1 MQRDT
6 ASAGDAIGDGQ
17 ADPDGVCRS
26 GEDEHRMEQSSLGG
40 QADSRPLGLTEADA
54 QQRLRRY
61 GPNAIPERRSHPLLT
76 LLGKFWGPIPWML
89 EATILLQLLLGK
101 GAEAAIIAALLAAN
115 AAISFVEEGKA
126 SKALELLRHRLTATA
141 RVLRDG
147 AWRSTASASLVPGDV
162 VHLRMGDLS
171 PADVRIVEG
180 EVLLDQSALTGES
193 IAVEAGVGAMAYA
206 AAVIRRG
213 EATGE
218 VTATGQRTYFGKT
231 AELVRTARSTSH
243 LAVTIFRIVRV
254 LIAIDAA
261 LIATLLAYAAWADLP
276 LRDVLPFA
284 LILLVA
290 SVPVALPATFTLATA
305 LGAAEL
311 ARSGV
316 LLTRLSAIEEAAGMD
331 VLCTDK
337 TGTLTENHLTL
348 AAIQRFSATS
358 DDELLQLAALACDPA
373 TQDPIDLAILGAA
386 NARGLLADPP
396 SRINFV
402 PFDPATRYSLGCY
415 RRPEGELWVVKGAPQ
430 AVAALISAAADAS
443 AAIDRLAASGARV
456 LAIAHGDSRAR
467 LRLSGLIAL
476 EDPPRADSAALVK
489 GLKALGIRVV
499 MATGDNA
506 ATASVIARQVGIDG
520 PVAPAGALDHVDGER
535 ALDYGVYARVFPEHK
550 IRLIRLLQKAGHVVG
565 KTVDGVNDAPALK
578 QADVG
583 VAVASATD
591 VARAAAGVALTAP
604 GLVDALTAV
613 QISRRIYQRMLT
625 YTINKIMKTLEI
637 AVFLTIGVIVTHAF
651 VITPLLIVLLL
662 FTNDFVTMSL
672 ATDHVGVSQQPD
684 RWNVRTLMLIGS
696 LLAAL
701 VLILSFT
708 VFFVG
713 RDALGLNLGELQTLV
728 FVMLVATG
736 QGNVYLV
743 RERGPFWR
751 SRPSRWLILSSVV
764 DLAVVIAM
772 AVTGILMTPVNLT
785 LIVLLLVVVAAY
797 LLVLDRLKVQL
808 FRRLAVK

>member
-1 MQRDT
+1 MDQSSP
-6 ASAGDAIGDGQ
+6 SAGKDVQLLGLSEAEAQRRLNQYGLNEI
-17 ADPDGVCRS
+17 P
-26 GEDEHRMEQSSLGG
+26 EQRK
-40 QADSRPLGLTEADA
+40 RPLLVF
-54 QQRLRRY
+54 L
-61 GPNAIPERRSHPLLT
+61 N
-76 LLGKFWGPIPWML
+76 KFWGPIPWML
-89 EATILLQLLLGK
+89 EASISLQVLLGK
-101 GAEAAIIAALLAAN
+101 SGEATVIAMLLGVNAL
-115 AAISFVEEGKA
+115 ISFVEEGRA
-126 SKALELLRHRLTATA
+126 SKALELLRYRLTATA

-147 AWRSTASASLVPGDV
+147 VWRSTASASLVPGDV

-171 PADVRIVEG
+171 PADVQIVEG

-193 IAVEAGVGAMAYA
+193 VAVEAGAGATAYA
-206 AAVIRRG
+206 AAIVRRG

-218 VTATGQRTYFGKT
+218 VTATGPRTYFGKT

-243 LAVTIFRIVRV
+243 LAVTIFKIVRI
-254 LIAIDAA
+254 LIAIDAV
-261 LIATLLAYAAWADLP
+261 LIAALLVYAAWADLP

-337 TGTLTENHLTL
+337 TGTLTENRLTL
-348 AAIQRFSATS
+348 AAMHRFAAVS
-358 DDELLQLAALACDPA
+358 DEELLRIAALASDPA
-373 TQDPIDLAILGAA
+373 TQDPIDLAILSAAGAQ
-386 NARGLLADPP
+386 NLLADPP
-396 SRINFV
+396 RRIEFV
-402 PFDPATRYSLGCY
+402 PFDPANRYSLGRY
-415 RRPEGELWVVKGAPQ
+415 QGPDGELWAIKGAPS
-430 AVAALISAAADAS
+430 AVSALIAATPDTADAIS
-443 AAIDRLAASGARV
+443 RIAASGARV
-456 LAIAHGDSRAR
+456 FAVAFGSSRTT
-467 LRLSGLIAL
+467 LRLAGLVAL
-476 EDPPRADSAALVK
+476 EDPPRADSETLVK
-489 GLKALGIRVV
+489 GLKELGIRVV
-499 MATGDNA
+499 MVTGDNA
-506 ATASVIARQVGIDG
+506 GTASVIAQRTGIDG
-520 PVAPAGALDHVDGER
+520 PVATAEALEYVDAVQ

-550 IRLIRLLQKAGHVVG
+550 IKLIRLLQSAGHVVG
-565 KTVDGVNDAPALK
+565 MTGDGVNDAPALK

-583 VAVASATD
+583 IAVASATD

-613 QISRRIYQRMLT
+613 RISRRIYQRMLT

-637 AVFLTIGVIVTHAF
+637 AVFLTLGVIITHAF

-662 FTNDFVTMSL
+662 FTNDFVTMSI
-672 ATDHVGVSQQPD
+672 ATDNVTYSQQPD
-684 RWNVRTLMLIGS
+684 RWNVRTLILTGG

-713 RDALGLNLGELQTLV
+713 RDALGLKLGELQTLV

-751 SRPSRWLILSSVV
+751 SRPSRLLMLSSIV
-764 DLAVVIAM
+764 DLVVVATL
-772 AVTGILMTPVNLT
+772 ATTGVLMTPVSPE
-785 LIVLLLVVVAAY
+785 LIVLLLVVVAVY
-797 LLVLDRLKVQL
+797 LLILDQLKVRM
-808 FRRLAVK
+808 FRRLAVQ

>member
-1 MQRDT
+1 MD
-6 ASAGDAIGDGQ
+6 
-17 ADPDGVCRS
+17 
-26 GEDEHRMEQSSLGG
+26 QSPTGA
-40 QADSRPLGLTEADA
+40 QNDRGLVGLSEAEA
-54 QQRLRRY
+54 EQRLKDY
-61 GPNAIPERRSHPLLT
+61 GPNDIPEQRRHPLLA

-89 EATILLQLLLGK
+89 EATIVLQVLLGK
-101 GAEAAIIAALLAAN
+101 VGEAAIIAALLGVN
-115 AAISFVEEGKA
+115 ALVSFVEEGRA

-141 RVLRDG
+141 RVRRDG
-147 AWRSTASASLVPGDV
+147 VWRSVATAALVPGDV

-171 PADVRIVEG
+171 PADVKIVEG

-193 IAVEAGVGAMAYA
+193 LAVEAGAGAMAYA
-206 AAVIRRG
+206 AAIVRRG

-218 VTATGQRTYFGKT
+218 VTATGAKTYFGKT

-243 LAVTIFRIVRV
+243 LSVTIFRIVRI
-254 LIAIDAA
+254 LIAIDAV
-261 LIATLLAYAAWADLP
+261 LIAALLAYAAWADLP

-337 TGTLTENHLTL
+337 TGTLTQNRMTL
-348 AAIQRFSATS
+348 AAMQRFGADT
-358 DDELLQLAALACDPA
+358 DDALLRLAALASDPA
-373 TQDPIDLAILGAA
+373 TQDPIDLAILSAA
-386 NARGLLADPP
+386 DARNLMVAQPH
-396 SRINFV
+396 RIAFV
-402 PFDPATRYSLGCY
+402 PFDPANRYAIGSYQAGS
-415 RRPEGELWVVKGAPQ
+415 EELWVAKGAPR
-430 AVAALISAAADAS
+430 AVSGLLAAPPDTADAI
-443 AAIDRLAASGARV
+443 ARLTASGARV
-456 LAIAHGDSRAR
+456 LAVASGNSHTN
-467 LRLSGLIAL
+467 LRLAGLIAL
-476 EDPPRADSAALVK
+476 EDPPRADSGTLVK
-489 GLKALGIRVV
+489 GLKDLGIRVV
-499 MATGDNA
+499 MVTGDNA
-506 ATASVIARQVGIDG
+506 ATAGAIAHRIGIDG
-520 PVAPAGALDHVDGER
+520 PVAAADALDHVDARR

-550 IRLIRLLQKAGHVVG
+550 IRLIRLLQSAGHVVG
-565 KTVDGVNDAPALK
+565 MTGDGVNDAPALK

-583 VAVASATD
+583 IAVASATD

-613 QISRRIYQRMLT
+613 RISRRIYQRMLT

-637 AVFLTIGVIVTHAF
+637 AVFLTLGVILTHAF

-662 FTNDFVTMSL
+662 FTNDFVTMSI
-672 ATDHVGVSQQPD
+672 ATDNVTYSQRPD
-684 RWNVRTLMLIGS
+684 RWNVRMLMLTGGV
-696 LLAAL
+696 LAGFVL
-701 VLILSFT
+701 VLSFT

-713 RDALGLNLGELQTLV
+713 RDVFGLALGQLQTLV

-751 SRPSRWLILSSVV
+751 SRPSRWLVLSSLI
-764 DLAVVIAM
+764 DLAVVTAM
-772 AVTGILMTPVNLT
+772 AVTGVLMTPVGIA
-785 LIVLLLVVVAAY
+785 LIAPLLLAIAGY
-797 LLVLDRLKVQL
+797 LLVLDQLKALL
-808 FRRLAVK
+808 FRRLVVQ

>member
-1 MQRDT
+1 MD
-6 ASAGDAIGDGQ
+6 
-17 ADPDGVCRS
+17 
-26 GEDEHRMEQSSLGG
+26 QSSTDT
-40 QADSRPLGLTEADA
+40 QKDHRPLGLTEAEA
-54 QQRLRRY
+54 QRRLKQY
-61 GPNAIPERRSHPLLT
+61 GPNEIPERRSHPLLT

-89 EATILLQLLLGK
+89 EATILLQVLLGK
-101 GAEAAIIAALLAAN
+101 GGEAAIIAVLLSVN
-115 AAISFVEEGKA
+115 AGISFVAEGRA
-126 SKALELLRHRLTATA
+126 GKALELLRHRLTATA

-147 AWRSTASASLVPGDV
+147 AWRSVPSAGLVPGDV

-171 PADVRIVEG
+171 PADVRIAEG
-180 EVLLDQSALTGES
+180 DILLDQSALTGES
-193 IAVEAGVGAMAYA
+193 VAVEAGTGAIAYA
-206 AAVIRRG
+206 AAVVRRG

-243 LAVTIFRIVRV
+243 LAVTIFKIVRV
-254 LIAIDAA
+254 LIAIDAV
-261 LIATLLAYAAWADLP
+261 LITALLAYAAWADLP

-337 TGTLTENHLTL
+337 TGTLTENRLTL
-348 AAIQRFSATS
+348 AGMQRFAATS
-358 DDELLQLAALACDPA
+358 DDELLAHAALASDPA
-373 TQDPIDLAILGAA
+373 TQDPIDLAILSAA
-386 NARGLLADPP
+386 VAHNLITDLP
-396 SRINFV
+396 SRIEFV
-402 PFDPATRYSLGCY
+402 PFDPATRYSLGRY
-415 RRPEGELWVVKGAPQ
+415 RRPDGELCVVKGAPR
-430 AVAALISAAADAS
+430 AVSALIGGAPDAQD
-443 AAIDRLAASGARV
+443 AINRLAASGARV
-456 LAIAHGDSRAR
+456 LAVAHGDSCAG
-467 LRLSGLIAL
+467 LRLAGLIAL

-489 GLKALGIRVV
+489 GLKDLGIRVV
-499 MATGDNA
+499 MVTGDNA
-506 ATASVIARQVGIDG
+506 ATAGVIAQRVGIDG
-520 PVAPAGALDHVDGER
+520 PVAPGGALDHIEGER

-550 IRLIRLLQKAGHVVG
+550 IRLIRLLQTTGHVVG
-565 KTVDGVNDAPALK
+565 MTGDGVNDAPALK

-583 VAVASATD
+583 IAVASATD
-591 VARAAAGVALTAP
+591 VARAAAGIALTAP

-637 AVFLTIGVIVTHAF
+637 AVFLTIGVIVTHAL

-662 FTNDFVTMSL
+662 FTNDFVTMSI
-672 ATDHVGVSQQPD
+672 ATDHVTFSQRPD
-684 RWNVRTLMLIGS
+684 RWNVRTVMLTGS
-696 LLAAL
+696 LLAAF

-713 RDALGLNLGELQTLV
+713 RDVLGLKLAELQTLV

-751 SRPSRWLILSSVV
+751 SRPSRWLIVSSVV
-764 DLAVVIAM
+764 DLAVVTAM
-772 AVTGILMTPVNLT
+772 ATTGILMTPVSPT
-785 LIVLLLVVVAAY
+785 LIVLLFVVVAAY
-797 LLVLDRLKVQL
+797 LLVLDQLKVQM
-808 FRRLAVK
+808 FRRLAVN